1 MPLAIRIHA
10 CGGPEQLHCECVDTP
25 EPQAGEALVRTTAI
39 GVNFIDTYHR
49 SGLYPLPSLPHG
61 IGVEAAGVVEA
72 LGRGVTDLDI
82 GARVAWAG
90 GTPGAYAELVAVPA
104 ERLVPLPA
112 SIADETAA
120 AVLLKGMTAEYLV
133 QRAFKVMPGMTV
145 LVHAAAGGV
154 GLLLCQ
160 WLRDLGATVI
170 GTVSTDAKAARAAAN
185 GCTHPV
191 LYTREDL
198 VTTVR
203 MLTDGEGVHV
213 VYDGVG
219 KDTLLRSLDCL
230 RRRGT
235 LVSFGNASGKPDPL
249 DAFELSRR
257 GSLYMTRPSLYDYT
271 HTRSELM
278 TSAMAVF
285 DRVQRGALKVHIS
298 ERVPLLEAMA
308 AHQLLESRG
317 SVGAIV
323 LKP

>member
-10 CGGPEQLHCECVDTP
+10 VGGPEQLHCECVDTP
-25 EPQAGEALVRTTAI
+25 EPGQGEALVRTTAI

-49 SGLYPLPSLPHG
+49 SGLYPLPRLPHG

-72 LGRGVTDLDI
+72 LGPGVTAFDI

-90 GTPGAYAELVAVPA
+90 GAPGAYAELVAVPA
-104 ERLVPLPA
+104 ERLVVLPDRV
-112 SIADETAA
+112 ADEVAA
-120 AVLLKGMTAEYLV
+120 AVLLKGMTTEFLV
-133 QRAFKVMPGMTV
+133 QRAFRVQDGMTV

-160 WLRDLGATVI
+160 WLRHLGATVI
-170 GTVSTDAKAARAAAN
+170 GTVSSDAKAELAAAN
-185 GCTHPV
+185 GCTHPLV
-191 LYTREDL
+191 HTREDV

-203 MLTDGEGVHV
+203 MLTNGEGVHV

-219 KDTLLRSLDCL
+219 KDTLRHSLDCL

-235 LVSFGNASGKPDPL
+235 LVAFGNASGKPEPIDL
-249 DAFELSRR
+249 LELSRR
-257 GSLYMTRPSLYDYT
+257 GSLFVTRPSLPDYV
-271 HTRSELM
+271 HTRAELAA
-278 TSAMAVF
+278 SAQAVF
-285 DRVQRGALKVHIS
+285 DRVQRSVLAVHIG

-308 AHQLLESRG
+308 AHQLLESRA

-323 LKP
+323 LRP